1 VKIAQDNLIKLM
13 RESNLHYKAGVIAN
27 LNICT
32 GHYLLTL
39 KEGALAREIVPGQF
53 VNLRIDRRADLTLRR
68 PFSVARV
75 RPDLSELDIVY
86 QVVGKGTRA
95 MADLRPGQEVDLLG
109 PLGQGFHLPEIP
121 SCCLL
126 VGGGCGVA
134 PLWGLAENL
143 SKQESRVIAFLG
155 FRSSKKVFGEQ
166 DFRKLGAEVTVTTD
180 DGSYGLKGFVSDHLE
195 NALRNPIDRVY
206 VCGPP
211 PMLKAVLPMVRKANL
226 KGEVSLEERMG
237 CGYGV
242 CLSCVVDVMKGGSV
256 EKQRVCKEGP
266 VFGIDKIVL

>member
-1 VKIAQDNLIKLM
+1 M

-27 LNICT
+27 LNISRD
-32 GHYLLTL
+32 HYLLIL
-39 KEGALAREIVPGQF
+39 KEPALAREIKLGQF
-53 VNLRIDRRADLTLRR
+53 FNLRIDQRADLTLRR

-75 RPDLSELDIVY
+75 RPDQSEFDIVY

-95 MADLRPGQEVDLLG
+95 MSDLQPGREVDLMG
-109 PLGQGFHLPEIP
+109 PLGQGFHLPEVP
-121 SCCLL
+121 GCCLL

-134 PLWGLAENL
+134 PLWGLAESL
-143 SKQESRVIAFLG
+143 AKEKSRVIAFLG
-155 FRSSKKVFGEQ
+155 FNSSDKVFGEE
-166 DFRKLGAEVTVTTD
+166 DFKKLGAEVTVTTD
-180 DGSYGLKGFVSDHLE
+180 DGTYGLKGFVSDHLQKI
-195 NALRNPIDRVY
+195 LGDRIDRVY

-211 PMLKAVLPMVRKANL
+211 LMLKAVLPMVRRAHL

-242 CLSCVVDVMKGGSV
+242 CLSCVVDVMKGDSV

-266 VFGIDKIVL
+266 VFDIDKIVL